1 MPWGWVWLGGAL
13 LVGFYAGVM
22 LMSLLAIA
30 KQGGRECA
38 RGAMS
43 NPARMPRAPLRH
55 RRPA

>member
-1 MPWGWVWLGGAL
+1 MSWGWVWLGGAL
-13 LVGFYAGVM
+13 LVGPYAGVM
-22 LMSLLAIA
+22 LMSLLTIA

-43 NPARMPRAPLRH
+43 YPARLLRVPLRH

>member
-13 LVGFYAGVM
+13 LVGFCAGVM

-30 KQGGRECA
+30 KKVDWECA

-43 NPARMPRAPLRH
+43 NPAHMPRAPLRH